1 MQITHEE
8 AHRLIQFHVDGE
20 LKTQQRNLLNT
31 HLVECAACQQ
41 YAETIEKMESVLR
54 PMLHRN
60 WDREPLPLSIG
71 MLMVRDRSRGLER
84 IAVATRIAALAVVF
98 LAFFAGVWNFTISPQ
113 RTPTP
118 FLQSFPLIPTPST
131 STTTAGTE
139 TGFENCTLAS
149 YVIKKKDTL
158 ASIASRFAV
167 PAQQI
172 RQINSMP
179 NESLIPG
186 QVLSIP
192 ICSSTPANPTAS
204 HTTTFTPV
212 LYSITTTPGG

>member
-20 LKTQQRNLLNT
+20 LKTPQRNLLSS
-31 HLVECAACQQ
+31 HLEQCAKCQQ
-41 YAETIEKMESVLR
+41 YADSIVKMESVLR

-60 WDREPLPLSIG
+60 WDRAPLPLSIG
-71 MLMVRDRSRGLER
+71 RLMERDQYKAVER
-84 IAVATRIAALAVVF
+84 VAVATRIAALAFVF
-98 LAFFAGVWNFTISPQ
+98 LAFFAGVWNFTTSSLQ
-113 RTPTP
+113 TPTP
-118 FLQSFPLIPTPST
+118 LLQSVPVIPTPFT
-131 STTTAGTE
+131 STVTAGTE
-139 TGFENCTLAS
+139 TGFESCTMVS
-149 YVIKKKDTL
+149 YIIKKHDTL
-158 ASIASRFAV
+158 ASIASQFAV

-172 RQINSMP
+172 RQVNSMP
-179 NESLIPG
+179 NESVVTG